1 MDHLYLVMVSL
12 CLQLNF
18 NRRTVTPSFASQCRR
33 VFRFT
38 KMDSKRNHHGNKVL
52 CFPIHVIESEDDSGD
67 DILCPCGRPN
77 HEENT
82 IGCDM
87 YSLHCNVKWYHFS
100 CAGIDIKNVLEG
112 EWLHISCRK
121 S

>member
-12 CLQLNF
+12 YSHLNF
-18 NRRTVTPSFASQCRR
+18 NPQSVTPSFASQCGR

-67 DILCPCGRPN
+67 DILCPCGRSN
-77 HEENT
+77 REENT
-82 IGCDM
+82 IGCDICTVCK
-87 YSLHCNVKWYHFS
+87 LQCEVVPFFVWR
-100 CAGIDIKNVLEG
+100 D
-112 EWLHISCRK
+112 
-121 S
+121 